1 MVKRVIRKRG
11 TNLTKETNKKHQ
23 KNNKKTPARL
33 NNSKIK
39 EKMDTKINITADDY
53 KELAM
58 QYDEQAKKI
67 LSYKSILA
75 FILSKTVNELKE
87 MPAKE
92 IEKLIEDDIYISKI
106 PVDPGQTNKKSGERI
121 TGMNTENAETNE
133 GLIRYDILFKVK
145 TSKEMKESYAI
156 IINIEMQ
163 KEETRKYNLI
173 NRAIYYICRLI
184 SSQKQREFVKMNFD
198 DITKVYSIWIVANM
212 KSDSVNRI
220 HLTQDTLYGKFKLNC
235 DSDLINIV
243 IVGITGQS
251 LITNNTI
258 TQDNTITQGNI
269 QKQDNGTSQDNVKN
283 QKRTIFNNR
292 EISPNNEKIQEN
304 IKEQDTIKSKELC
317 RMLNTLFSNEL
328 GKKERLIKL
337 ENEFDISIDNDLKE
351 EVEEMCNLGQGIL
364 ERGEARG
371 RQEGI
376 REGRQEG
383 IREGRREGR
392 QEGIR
397 EGRREGRRKGRQEAR
412 EEMAIEMYKEGMS
425 IKIIAKITKASENDI
440 EQILINNGVK

>member
-11 TNLTKETNKKHQ
+11 TNLTKDTNKKHQ

-163 KEETRKYNLI
+163 KEEPRKYNLI

-184 SSQKQREFVKMNFD
+184 SSQKQREFIKMNFD

-220 HLTQDTLYGKFKLNC
+220 HLTQDTLYGKFKWNC

-258 TQDNTITQGNI
+258 TQDNI

-371 RQEGI
+371 RQEG
-376 REGRQEG
+376 RQ
-383 IREGRREGR
+383 
-392 QEGIR
+392 
-397 EGRREGRRKGRQEAR
+397 KAR

-440 EQILINNGVK
+440 EQILINNGVE

>member
-1 MVKRVIRKRG
+1 
-11 TNLTKETNKKHQ
+11 
-23 KNNKKTPARL
+23 
-33 NNSKIK
+33 
-39 EKMDTKINITADDY
+39 MDTKINITADDY

-75 FILSKTVNELKE
+75 FILSKTVNEFKE

-145 TSKEMKESYAI
+145 TSKEIKESYAI

-163 KEETRKYNLI
+163 KEEPRKYNLI

-184 SSQKQREFVKMNFD
+184 SSQKQREFIKMNFD

-220 HLTQDTLYGKFKLNC
+220 HLTQDTLYGKFKWNC

-251 LITNNTI
+251 LIPNNTI
-258 TQDNTITQGNI
+258 TQYNTITQDNI

-376 REGRQEG
+376 REGR
-383 IREGRREGR
+383 REGR

-397 EGRREGRRKGRQEAR
+397 EGRREGRQKGRQEAR

-425 IKIIAKITKASENDI
+425 IKIIAKVTKASENDI

>member
-23 KNNKKTPARL
+23 KKNKKTPARL

-145 TSKEMKESYAI
+145 TSKEIKESYAI

-163 KEETRKYNLI
+163 KEEPRKYNLI

-184 SSQKQREFVKMNFD
+184 SSQKQREFIKMNFD

-220 HLTQDTLYGKFKLNC
+220 HLTQDTLYGKFKWNC

-258 TQDNTITQGNI
+258 TQDNI

-376 REGRQEG
+376 REGRQE
-383 IREGRREGR
+383 
-392 QEGIR
+392 
-397 EGRREGRRKGRQEAR
+397 AR

-440 EQILINNGVK
+440 EQILINNGLK

>member
-75 FILSKTVNELKE
+75 FILSKTVNEFKE

-163 KEETRKYNLI
+163 KEEPRKYNLI

-184 SSQKQREFVKMNFD
+184 SSQKQREFIKMNFD

-220 HLTQDTLYGKFKLNC
+220 HLTQDTLYGKFKWNC

-258 TQDNTITQGNI
+258 TQDNIK
-269 QKQDNGTSQDNVKN
+269 KQDNGTSQDNVKN

-371 RQEGI
+371 RQE
-376 REGRQEG
+376 
-383 IREGRREGR
+383 
-392 QEGIR
+392 
-397 EGRREGRRKGRQEAR
+397 AR

-425 IKIIAKITKASENDI
+425 IKIIAKIAKASENDI
-440 EQILINNGVK
+440 EQILINNGLK

>member
-163 KEETRKYNLI
+163 KEEPRKYNLI

-220 HLTQDTLYGKFKLNC
+220 HLTQDTLYGKFKWNC

-243 IVGITGQS
+243 IAGITGQS

-258 TQDNTITQGNI
+258 TQDNI

-376 REGRQEG
+376 REGR
-383 IREGRREGR
+383 REGR
-392 QEGIR
+392 Q
-397 EGRREGRRKGRQEAR
+397 KGRQEAR

>member
-11 TNLTKETNKKHQ
+11 TNLTKEMNKKHQ
-23 KNNKKTPARL
+23 KKNKKTPARL

-75 FILSKTVNELKE
+75 FILSKTVNEFKE

-163 KEETRKYNLI
+163 KEEPRKYNLI

-184 SSQKQREFVKMNFD
+184 SSQKQREFIKMNFD

-220 HLTQDTLYGKFKLNC
+220 HLTQDTLYGKFKWNC

-251 LITNNTI
+251 LIPNNTI
-258 TQDNTITQGNI
+258 TQDNI

-376 REGRQEG
+376 REGR
-383 IREGRREGR
+383 REGR
-392 QEGIR
+392 Q
-397 EGRREGRRKGRQEAR
+397 KGRQEAR

>member
-1 MVKRVIRKRG
+1 
-11 TNLTKETNKKHQ
+11 
-23 KNNKKTPARL
+23 
-33 NNSKIK
+33 
-39 EKMDTKINITADDY
+39 MDTKINITADDY

-145 TSKEMKESYAI
+145 TSKEIKESYAI

-163 KEETRKYNLI
+163 KEEPRKYNLI

-184 SSQKQREFVKMNFD
+184 SSQKQREFIKMNFD

-220 HLTQDTLYGKFKLNC
+220 HLTQDTLYGKFKWNC

-258 TQDNTITQGNI
+258 TQDNI

-376 REGRQEG
+376 REGR
-383 IREGRREGR
+383 
-392 QEGIR
+392 
-397 EGRREGRRKGRQEAR
+397 REGRRKGRQEAR

>member
-23 KNNKKTPARL
+23 KKNKKTPARL

-145 TSKEMKESYAI
+145 TSKEIKESYAI

-163 KEETRKYNLI
+163 KEEPRKYNLI

-184 SSQKQREFVKMNFD
+184 SSQKQREFIKMNFD

-220 HLTQDTLYGKFKLNC
+220 HLTQDTLYGKFKWNC

-251 LITNNTI
+251 LITSNTITQYNTI
-258 TQDNTITQGNI
+258 TQDNI

-337 ENEFDISIDNDLKE
+337 ENEFDISIDNDLKHS
-351 EVEEMCNLGQGIL
+351 GD
-364 ERGEARG
+364 
-371 RQEGI
+371 
-376 REGRQEG
+376 
-383 IREGRREGR
+383 
-392 QEGIR
+392 
-397 EGRREGRRKGRQEAR
+397 
-412 EEMAIEMYKEGMS
+412 MS
-425 IKIIAKITKASENDI
+425 RTF
-440 EQILINNGVK
+440 

>member
-1 MVKRVIRKRG
+1 
-11 TNLTKETNKKHQ
+11 
-23 KNNKKTPARL
+23 
-33 NNSKIK
+33 
-39 EKMDTKINITADDY
+39 MDTKINITADDY

-75 FILSKTVNELKE
+75 FILSKTVNEFKE

-163 KEETRKYNLI
+163 KEEPRKYNLI

-184 SSQKQREFVKMNFD
+184 SSQKQREFIKMNFD

-220 HLTQDTLYGKFKLNC
+220 HLTQDTLYGKFKWNC

-258 TQDNTITQGNI
+258 TQDNI

-376 REGRQEG
+376 REGRQE
-383 IREGRREGR
+383 
-392 QEGIR
+392 
-397 EGRREGRRKGRQEAR
+397 AR

>member
-23 KNNKKTPARL
+23 KKNKKTPARL

-145 TSKEMKESYAI
+145 TSKEIKESYAI

-163 KEETRKYNLI
+163 KEEPRKYNLI

-184 SSQKQREFVKMNFD
+184 SSQKQREFIKMNFD

-220 HLTQDTLYGKFKLNC
+220 HLTQDTLYGKFKWNC

-251 LITNNTI
+251 LITSNTITQYNTI
-258 TQDNTITQGNI
+258 TQDNI

-371 RQEGI
+371 RQEG
-376 REGRQEG
+376 RQ
-383 IREGRREGR
+383 
-392 QEGIR
+392 
-397 EGRREGRRKGRQEAR
+397 KAR

-425 IKIIAKITKASENDI
+425 IKIIAKIAKASENDI
-440 EQILINNGVK
+440 EQILINNGLK

>member
-23 KNNKKTPARL
+23 KKNKKTPARL

-163 KEETRKYNLI
+163 KEEPRKYNLI

-184 SSQKQREFVKMNFD
+184 SSQKQREFIKMNFD

-220 HLTQDTLYGKFKLNC
+220 HLTQDTLYGKFKWNC

-258 TQDNTITQGNI
+258 TQDNIK
-269 QKQDNGTSQDNVKN
+269 KQDNGTSQDNVKN

-371 RQEGI
+371 RQEG
-376 REGRQEG
+376 RQ
-383 IREGRREGR
+383 
-392 QEGIR
+392 
-397 EGRREGRRKGRQEAR
+397 KAR

-425 IKIIAKITKASENDI
+425 IKIIAKIAKASENDI
-440 EQILINNGVK
+440 EQILINNGLK

>member
-163 KEETRKYNLI
+163 KEEPRKYNLI

-184 SSQKQREFVKMNFD
+184 SSQKQREFIKMNFD

-376 REGRQEG
+376 REGR
-383 IREGRREGR
+383 
-392 QEGIR
+392 
-397 EGRREGRRKGRQEAR
+397 RKGRQEAR

>member
-23 KNNKKTPARL
+23 KKNKKTPARL

-75 FILSKTVNELKE
+75 FILSKTVNEFKE

-163 KEETRKYNLI
+163 KEEPRKYNLI

-184 SSQKQREFVKMNFD
+184 SSQKQREFIKMNFD

-220 HLTQDTLYGKFKLNC
+220 HLTQDTLYGKFKWNC

-251 LITNNTI
+251 LITSNTITQYNTI
-258 TQDNTITQGNI
+258 TQDNI

-371 RQEGI
+371 RQEG
-376 REGRQEG
+376 RQ
-383 IREGRREGR
+383 
-392 QEGIR
+392 
-397 EGRREGRRKGRQEAR
+397 KAR

-425 IKIIAKITKASENDI
+425 IKIIAKIAKASENDI
-440 EQILINNGVK
+440 EQILINNGLK

>member
-1 MVKRVIRKRG
+1 M
-11 TNLTKETNKKHQ
+11 TKETNKKHQ
-23 KNNKKTPARL
+23 KKNKKTPARL

-145 TSKEMKESYAI
+145 TSKEIKESYAI

-163 KEETRKYNLI
+163 KEEPRKYNLI

-184 SSQKQREFVKMNFD
+184 SSQKQREFIKMNFD

-220 HLTQDTLYGKFKLNC
+220 HLTQDTLYGKFKWNC

-258 TQDNTITQGNI
+258 TQDNI

-376 REGRQEG
+376 REGRQE
-383 IREGRREGR
+383 
-392 QEGIR
+392 
-397 EGRREGRRKGRQEAR
+397 AR

>member
-1 MVKRVIRKRG
+1 M
-11 TNLTKETNKKHQ
+11 NKKHQ
-23 KNNKKTPARL
+23 KKNKKTPARL

-75 FILSKTVNELKE
+75 FILSKTVNEFKE

-145 TSKEMKESYAI
+145 TSKEIKESYAI

-163 KEETRKYNLI
+163 KEEPRKYNLI

-184 SSQKQREFVKMNFD
+184 SSQKQREFIKMNFD

-220 HLTQDTLYGKFKLNC
+220 HLTQDTLYGKFKWNC

-251 LITNNTI
+251 LIPNNTI
-258 TQDNTITQGNI
+258 TQYNTITQDNI

-376 REGRQEG
+376 REGR
-383 IREGRREGR
+383 REGR

-397 EGRREGRRKGRQEAR
+397 EGRQEAR

-425 IKIIAKITKASENDI
+425 IKIIAKIAKASENDI
-440 EQILINNGVK
+440 EQILINNGLK

>member
-23 KNNKKTPARL
+23 KKNKKTPARL

-75 FILSKTVNELKE
+75 FILSKTVNEFKE

-163 KEETRKYNLI
+163 KEEPRKYNLI

-184 SSQKQREFVKMNFD
+184 SSQKQREFIKMNFD

-220 HLTQDTLYGKFKLNC
+220 HLTQDTLYGKFKWNC

-251 LITNNTI
+251 LIPNNTI
-258 TQDNTITQGNI
+258 TQDNTIIQDSTKTQGNTITQDSTKTQDNTITQDNI

-376 REGRQEG
+376 RE
-383 IREGRREGR
+383 
-392 QEGIR
+392 
-397 EGRREGRRKGRQEAR
+397 AR

>member
-23 KNNKKTPARL
+23 KKNKKTPARL

-145 TSKEMKESYAI
+145 TSKEIKESYAI

-163 KEETRKYNLI
+163 KEEPRKYNLI

-184 SSQKQREFVKMNFD
+184 SSQKQREFIKMNFD

-220 HLTQDTLYGKFKLNC
+220 HLTQDTLYGKFKWNC

-258 TQDNTITQGNI
+258 TQDNI

-376 REGRQEG
+376 REGRQE
-383 IREGRREGR
+383 
-392 QEGIR
+392 
-397 EGRREGRRKGRQEAR
+397 AR

>member
-1 MVKRVIRKRG
+1 M
-11 TNLTKETNKKHQ
+11 TKETNKKHQ

-145 TSKEMKESYAI
+145 TSKEIKESYAI

-163 KEETRKYNLI
+163 KEEPRKYNLI

-184 SSQKQREFVKMNFD
+184 SSQKQREFIKMNFD

-220 HLTQDTLYGKFKLNC
+220 HLTQDTLYGKFKWNC

-258 TQDNTITQGNI
+258 TQDNI

-371 RQEGI
+371 RQEG
-376 REGRQEG
+376 RQ
-383 IREGRREGR
+383 
-392 QEGIR
+392 
-397 EGRREGRRKGRQEAR
+397 KAR

-425 IKIIAKITKASENDI
+425 IKIIAKIAKASENDI
-440 EQILINNGVK
+440 EQILINNGLK

>member
-23 KNNKKTPARL
+23 KKNKKTPARL

-75 FILSKTVNELKE
+75 FILSKTVNEFKE

-163 KEETRKYNLI
+163 KEEPRKYNLI

-184 SSQKQREFVKMNFD
+184 SSQKQREFIKMNFD

-220 HLTQDTLYGKFKLNC
+220 HLTQDTLYGKFKWNC

-258 TQDNTITQGNI
+258 TQDNI

-371 RQEGI
+371 RQEG
-376 REGRQEG
+376 RQ
-383 IREGRREGR
+383 
-392 QEGIR
+392 
-397 EGRREGRRKGRQEAR
+397 KAR

-425 IKIIAKITKASENDI
+425 IKIIAKIAKASENDI
-440 EQILINNGVK
+440 EQILINNGLK

>member
-23 KNNKKTPARL
+23 KKNKKTPARL

-75 FILSKTVNELKE
+75 FILSKTVNEFKE

-145 TSKEMKESYAI
+145 TSKEIKESYAI

-163 KEETRKYNLI
+163 KEEPRKYNLI

-184 SSQKQREFVKMNFD
+184 SSQKQREFIKMNFD

-220 HLTQDTLYGKFKLNC
+220 HLTQDTLYGKFKWNC

-251 LITNNTI
+251 LIPNNTI
-258 TQDNTITQGNI
+258 TQYNTINQDNI

-371 RQEGI
+371 RQEG
-376 REGRQEG
+376 RQ
-383 IREGRREGR
+383 
-392 QEGIR
+392 
-397 EGRREGRRKGRQEAR
+397 KAR

-425 IKIIAKITKASENDI
+425 IKIIAKIAKASENDI
-440 EQILINNGVK
+440 EQILINNGLK

>member
-1 MVKRVIRKRG
+1 M
-11 TNLTKETNKKHQ
+11 TKETNKKHQ
-23 KNNKKTPARL
+23 KKNKKTPARL

-163 KEETRKYNLI
+163 KEEPRKYNLI

-220 HLTQDTLYGKFKLNC
+220 HLTQDTLYGKFKWNC

-258 TQDNTITQGNI
+258 TQDNI

-371 RQEGI
+371 RQEG
-376 REGRQEG
+376 RQ
-383 IREGRREGR
+383 
-392 QEGIR
+392 
-397 EGRREGRRKGRQEAR
+397 KAR

-425 IKIIAKITKASENDI
+425 IKIIAKIAKASENDI
-440 EQILINNGVK
+440 EQILINNGLK

>member
-23 KNNKKTPARL
+23 KKNKKTPARL

-75 FILSKTVNELKE
+75 FILSKTVNEFKE

-145 TSKEMKESYAI
+145 TSKEIKESYAI

-163 KEETRKYNLI
+163 KEEPRKYNLI

-184 SSQKQREFVKMNFD
+184 SSQKQREFIKMNFD

-220 HLTQDTLYGKFKLNC
+220 HLTQDTLYGKFKWNC

-258 TQDNTITQGNI
+258 TQDNI

-371 RQEGI
+371 RQK
-376 REGRQEG
+376 GR
-383 IREGRREGR
+383 REGRREG
-392 QEGIR
+392 IR
-397 EGRREGRRKGRQEAR
+397 RGRQKAR

-425 IKIIAKITKASENDI
+425 IKIIAKIAKASENDI
-440 EQILINNGVK
+440 EQILINNGLK

>member
-1 MVKRVIRKRG
+1 M
-11 TNLTKETNKKHQ
+11 TKETNKKHQ
-23 KNNKKTPARL
+23 KKNKKTPARL

-163 KEETRKYNLI
+163 KEEPRKYNLI

-184 SSQKQREFVKMNFD
+184 SSQKQREFIKMNFD

-220 HLTQDTLYGKFKLNC
+220 HLTQDTLYGKFKWNC

-258 TQDNTITQGNI
+258 TQDNIK
-269 QKQDNGTSQDNVKN
+269 KQDNGTSQDNVKN

-371 RQEGI
+371 RQEG
-376 REGRQEG
+376 RQ
-383 IREGRREGR
+383 
-392 QEGIR
+392 
-397 EGRREGRRKGRQEAR
+397 KAR

-425 IKIIAKITKASENDI
+425 IKIIAKIAKASENDI
-440 EQILINNGVK
+440 EQILINNGLK